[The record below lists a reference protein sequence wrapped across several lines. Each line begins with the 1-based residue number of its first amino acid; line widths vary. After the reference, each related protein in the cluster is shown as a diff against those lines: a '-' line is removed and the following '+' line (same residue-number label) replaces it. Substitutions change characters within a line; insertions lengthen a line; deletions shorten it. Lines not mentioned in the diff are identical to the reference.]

1 MPPWALPGGKR
12 GKQEVY
18 LLKKSVNRAN
28 ALLIPLTLVFVVLF
42 IIPFVVL
49 FYYSFLTRASG
60 QVVPSLPFTLS
71 SYLKFFEDSYYP
83 RVVGRTLTLSLLTG
97 GICVVL
103 GYPVAYYI
111 TKAKGYVKTLLL
123 VVVILPLVSGVIT
136 QTLGLYGMLTSYGP
150 INNALLWAGVIDEPV
165 EFLGTTTGV
174 VIGLTQGFLPYMILT
189 VMNSIQAIP
198 DNVLEAADNLG
209 ANAVQRFFLVTLP
222 LSKTGVIAGFVL
234 VFGCC
239 LNAYTTP
246 LLLGRGKVS
255 VIGTAIYQQAME
267 LYNWPFASAIAM
279 ILIALVLFFFALS
292 NTLMNQRKK
301 EA

>member
-1 MPPWALPGGKR
+1 M
-12 GKQEVY
+12 
-18 LLKKSVNRAN
+18 KKSVNKAN
-28 ALLIPLTLVFVVLF
+28 ALLIPLTLVFVLLF
-42 IIPFVVL
+42 IIPFFVL
-49 FYYSFLTRASG
+49 FYYSFLTRSSG
-60 QVVPSLPFTLS
+60 QVVPSTPYTVS
-71 SYLKFFEDSYYP
+71 SYLRFFEDSYYP
-83 RVVGRTLTLSLLTG
+83 RVVGRTLWLSLLTA

-111 TKAKGYVKTLLL
+111 TKARGYWKTVLM

-150 INNALLWAGVIDEPV
+150 VNNFLMWAGILKEPV

-189 VMNSIQAIP
+189 VMNAIQAIP

-209 ANAVQRFFLVTLP
+209 ANGVQRFFLITLP
-222 LSKTGVIAGFVL
+222 LSKTGVAAGFVL

-239 LNAYTTP
+239 LNSYTTP
-246 LLLGRGKVS
+246 LLLGRGKIS

-279 ILIALVLFFFALS
+279 ILIALVLVVFALG
-292 NTLMNQRKK
+292 NTLPGVGGRKK
-301 EA
+301 AVSG